1 MKWYLCTISFY
12 WFMDKKTQSTLLLL
26 TTSIIW
32 GSSFIVMKNAVDFLT
47 PATLLMVR
55 FSLAALF
62 LTIMFFN
69 KVKTIRKDQ
78 IIGGILTG
86 FVLFIA
92 YFTQTWGL
100 YYTTPGKNAFLSG
113 LYCAFVP
120 FCAWFFYKK
129 KPENYHFFT
138 FFSCLLAFFR
148 LY

>member
-1 MKWYLCTISFY
+1 MKYTELYVYTYICIIFSCYLL
-12 WFMDKKTQSTLLLL
+12 K
-26 TTSIIW
+26 
-32 GSSFIVMKNAVDFLT
+32 
-47 PATLLMVR
+47 
-55 FSLAALF
+55 
-62 LTIMFFN
+62 TIMFFN
-69 KVKTIRKDQ
+69 KVKSIKKEK

-129 KPENYHFFT
+129 KPENYHFVA
-138 FFSCLLAFFR
+138 AFLTLIGIGFVSLDSSLTMEIGDILTIGSSV
-148 LY
+148 LYAFHIIVFNEEQL